1 MDAACD
7 ALSQSTIRAYLLH
20 AQNNVRSHAYN
31 DEVS

>member
-7 ALSQSTIRAYLLH
+7 ALPQSTIRAYLLH